1 MFMRKRFSGTKIRLL
16 IAAMMLI
23 PGLLKAQ
30 QDTSKTWTLNEVL
43 EVAEANNWELQ
54 KSAQEVLS
62 RKAEYRSTLAT
73 FLPKINLSESVTHTN
88 DPLAAFGI
96 KLQQEIVAQSD
107 FNPELLNDPEE
118 ITDYNLGVMV
128 EQPLINPDAFAG
140 RKAVSHKLE
149 ASKQKAAHL
158 KYYIQYVVKQSY
170 YAIQLAQSKQKVLEE
185 ALEYAKENH
194 RIAQN
199 NLEQGYVNK
208 ADVMA
213 ANVRVLDLQAKIEEA
228 QNQVVSAGQ
237 MLAFLLGRNIDEQ
250 IVPEEELSKA
260 LLTANSSEFDLQ
272 RRSDVM
278 AMSSGVK
285 ARNKKVAMQKL
296 KFVPR
301 LNAFGGYNFHGD
313 ELTAFDAESWVIGAK
328 LQWTIFSGNKNLAS
342 VKKAK
347 ANAQLAEIRKKEYV
361 DKNRMELDKARR
373 KLKVAESSLNAS
385 QLAEEQIEEALRIRM
400 DRYKEGLERTSDL
413 LAAEA
418 AYSQKQLERLNALYN
433 YNKAV
438 FYLEYLMEAE

>member
-1 MFMRKRFSGTKIRLL
+1 MRKIFLGAKIKFL
-16 IAAMMLI
+16 IATLTLLPAT
-23 PGLLKAQ
+23 LKAQ

-62 RKAEYRSTLAT
+62 QKAEYRSTLAT
-73 FLPKINLSESVTHTN
+73 FLPRINLSETVTHTN

-107 FNPELLNDPEE
+107 FNPELLNDPDA
-118 ITDYNLGVMV
+118 ITDFNLGVMV

-140 RKAVSHKLE
+140 RKAISHKLE

-158 KYYIQYVVKQSY
+158 KYYIKYVVKQSY

-185 ALEYAKENH
+185 ALEYAKESR

-199 NLEQGYVNK
+199 NLDQGYVNK

-213 ANVRVLDLQAKIEEA
+213 ANVRVLDLEAKVEEA
-228 QNQVVSAGQ
+228 QNDVVSAGQ
-237 MLAFLLGRNIDEQ
+237 MLAFLLGEDIDKQ
-250 IVPEEELSKA
+250 IVPEEDLSKV
-260 LLTANSSEFDLQ
+260 LLTDGASDYDLNN
-272 RRSDVM
+272 RSDIQ
-278 AMSSGVK
+278 AMLSGVK
-285 ARNKKVAMQKL
+285 ARNNMVTMQKL

-313 ELTAFDAESWVIGAK
+313 ELTAFDAESWVVGAK

-347 ANAQLAEIRKKEYV
+347 ANAHLAEIRKKEYV
-361 DKNRMELDKARR
+361 DKNRMEFDKARR
-373 KLKVAESSLNAS
+373 KLKVAESSLNTS

-418 AYSQKQLERLNALYN
+418 AYSQKQLERLNALFN

>member
-1 MFMRKRFSGTKIRLL
+1 MRKILLGAKIKLL
-16 IAAMMLI
+16 MATLMLL
-23 PGLLKAQ
+23 PATLKAQ
-30 QDTSKTWTLNEVL
+30 QDTSKTWTLDEVL
-43 EVAEANNWELQ
+43 EVAEANNWQIQ

-62 RKAEYRSTLAT
+62 QKAEYRSTLAT
-73 FLPKINLSESVTHTN
+73 FLPRINLSETVTHTN
-88 DPLAAFGI
+88 NPLAAFGI

-118 ITDYNLGVMV
+118 ITDFNLGVMV

-149 ASKQKAAHL
+149 ASKQKAAHM
-158 KYYIQYVVKQSY
+158 KYYIKYMVKQSY
-170 YAIQLAQSKQKVLEE
+170 YAIQLAQAKHNVLEE
-185 ALEYAKENH
+185 ALKHAKENH
-194 RIAQN
+194 RIARDNQD
-199 NLEQGYVNK
+199 QGYVNK

-228 QNQVVSAGQ
+228 QNDVVSAGQ
-237 MLAFLLGRNIDEQ
+237 MLAFLLGRDIDER
-250 IVPEEELSKA
+250 IIPGEELSKV
-260 LLTANSSEFDLQ
+260 LLTVNASEFDLQ
-272 RRSDVM
+272 TRSDVL

-285 ARNKKVAMQKL
+285 ARNKMVGMQKM
-296 KFVPR
+296 KFLPR

-313 ELTAFDAESWVIGAK
+313 ELTGFDAESWVVGAK
-328 LQWTIFSGNKNLAS
+328 LQWTLFSGNKNLAS

-347 ANAQLAEIRKKEYV
+347 ANAQLAEIRKNEYV

-373 KLKVAESSLNAS
+373 KLKVAGNSLNAG
-385 QLAEEQIEEALRIRM
+385 QLAEQQMKEALRIRK

-433 YNKAV
+433 YNNAV